1 MITCNTCDSNAK
13 NSIEVD
19 SCKECSHADL
29 IKVTIQRTEYREHT
43 FEIPSGIE
51 RVQMSMM
58 SSLMIM
64 IGMILQSIMQMRL
77 RLVFLDKNSLI

>member
-51 RVQMSMM
+51 KGSDEYDEFINDYDWHDSPIYHANEVEVGISR
-58 SSLMIM
+58 
-64 IGMILQSIMQMRL
+64 
-77 RLVFLDKNSLI
+77 